1 MPASTLRVQMLDNS
15 SKQAGFGM
23 FIPVLDDTNV
33 LQYTDHTT
41 PGTFLNDLLAA
52 IDGVCNSVVWSVSVQ
67 AASIGLAPTP
77 PADLNAQNENVLV
90 LKYVDTVEPSLKGR
104 IEVKGADREVI
115 GQAGTDEVSLADTQV
130 AALVAAIEE
139 MAVSKI
145 GNPITIY
152 AAAFGS

>member
-1 MPASTLRVQMLDNS
+1 MPASTLRIQMLDNS
-15 SKQAGFGM
+15 ARTAGFGM

-33 LQYTDHTT
+33 VDYTDHANT
-41 PGTFLNDLLAA
+41 GTLLNDLLLAV
-52 IDGVCNSVVWSVSVQ
+52 DGVCNSAIWSISVQ

-104 IEVKGADREVI
+104 IEVKGADREVV

-130 AALVAAIEE
+130 AALVAAIEA